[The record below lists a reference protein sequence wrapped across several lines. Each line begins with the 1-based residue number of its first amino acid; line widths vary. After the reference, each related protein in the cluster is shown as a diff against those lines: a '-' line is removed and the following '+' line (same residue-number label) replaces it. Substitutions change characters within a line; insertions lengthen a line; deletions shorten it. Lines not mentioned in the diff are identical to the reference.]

1 MLFGYPEGSVCELPL
16 EWRIRVLEE
25 RVRASVPIDL
35 DFVVRAADA
44 LPMAEYGALMAEV
57 YSRGDDFPVVRVR
70 GKVVCSNG
78 LDAQAVIAA
87 LRGA

>member
-1 MLFGYPEGSVCELPL
+1 MREAVHADTE
-16 EWRIRVLEE
+16 
-25 RVRASVPIDL
+25 
-35 DFVVRAADA
+35 FVVTAADA
-44 LPMAEYGALMAEV
+44 LPLAEYGALMAEV